1 MTADVTRCPH
11 CDAEVHDGDRY
22 CEACGYDLVTGTEAE
37 AQAPAGAPEARWLS
51 SGRTE
56 EVCAGCGGS
65 SFGDE
70 GYCDGCGRRRATG
83 HDHSELDLDVI
94 AAASDI
100 GHRHRH
106 NEDAVGIGLL
116 PGGGGRPGIVAGV
129 VCDGVSSS
137 DRADAAS
144 YAAVDAAVPALLD
157 ALREE
162 PGDPGRA
169 LELAA
174 GAAQA
179 AAALAAGSEPGT
191 NPPSSTFVAAV
202 VTAEAVTVGW
212 VGDSRAYWL
221 PDPLPADAPTAA
233 ARPAG
238 EGTVGLNPVCLTA
251 DDSVAGRAAAAGG
264 PPVGAAHPAGPAGAL
279 VRWLGADA
287 TDTDPHLLTVRPT
300 GPGRVLVC
308 SDGLFRYRPEP
319 AELADATPSGTP
331 MDVAR
336 TLVELALAAGG
347 EDNISVAVLPFPP
360 SSVTSPSAT

>member
-1 MTADVTRCPH
+1 
-11 CDAEVHDGDRY
+11 
-22 CEACGYDLVTGTEAE
+22 
-37 AQAPAGAPEARWLS
+37 
-51 SGRTE
+51 
-56 EVCAGCGGS
+56 
-65 SFGDE
+65 
-70 GYCDGCGRRRATG
+70 
-83 HDHSELDLDVI
+83 
-94 AAASDI
+94 
-100 GHRHRH
+100 
-106 NEDAVGIGLL
+106 
-116 PGGGGRPGIVAGV
+116 V

-144 YAAVDAAVPALLD
+144 YAAVDAAVPMLLD
-157 ALREE
+157 ALRDD
-162 PGDPGRA
+162 PDDPGRA
-169 LELAA
+169 LRLAT

-179 AAALAAGSEPGT
+179 AAALAAGTDPGP

-233 ARPAG
+233 ARTAG
-238 EGTVGLNPVCLTA
+238 EGTVGLTPTCLTA

-287 TDTDPHLLTVRPT
+287 TDTAPHLLTVRPT

-319 AELADATPSGTP
+319 AELAAATPAGVP

-336 TLVELALAAGG
+336 ALVELSLAAGG
-347 EDNISVAVLPFPP
+347 DDNVSVAVLPFPSP
-360 SSVTSPSAT
+360 VT

>member
-1 MTADVTRCPH
+1 MDGGLMHCPN
-11 CDAEVHDGDRY
+11 CDADVHDGDRY
-22 CEACGYDLVTGTEAE
+22 CEACGYDLVAGGQPAA
-37 AQAPAGAPEARWLS
+37 AQVAPARWLS
-51 SGRTE
+51 SARTGG
-56 EVCAGCGGS
+56 VCAGCGGS
-65 SFGDE
+65 AFGDE
-70 GYCDGCGRRRATG
+70 GYCDGCGKRRATG
-83 HDHSELDLDVI
+83 RDHSELDLDVI

-116 PGGGGRPGIVAGV
+116 PGSGPGTGIVVGV

-137 DRADAAS
+137 DRADTAS

-157 ALREE
+157 ALRAE
-162 PGDPGRA
+162 PGDAGHA

-179 AAALAAGSEPGT
+179 AAALAAGTDPGP

-202 VTAEAVTVGW
+202 VTADAVTVGW

-238 EGTVGLNPVCLTA
+238 EGTVGLTPTCLTA

-287 TDTDPHLLTVRPT
+287 TDTAPHLSTVHPT

-319 AELADATPSGTP
+319 AELSAATPAGTP
-331 MDVAR
+331 MAVAR
-336 TLVELALAAGG
+336 ALVELALAAGG
-347 EDNISVAVLPFPP
+347 EDNVSVAVLPFPP
-360 SSVTSPSAT
+360 PAA